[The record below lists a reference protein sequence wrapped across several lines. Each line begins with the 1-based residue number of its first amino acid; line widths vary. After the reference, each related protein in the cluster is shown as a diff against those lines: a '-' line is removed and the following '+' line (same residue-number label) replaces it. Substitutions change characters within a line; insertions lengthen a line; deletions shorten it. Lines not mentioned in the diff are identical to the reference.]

1 MQLNALPTYRLD
13 PVTMGCGWGG
23 RNLIKHFVIVLD
35 QLKKIRIWIL
45 EQIKVLYQSN
55 FMKLTTVLCNNIS
68 ILRKYTLKCL
78 GIKGHDAYNVL
89 SNGSEKMTVHT

>member
-45 EQIKVLYQSN
+45 E
-55 FMKLTTVLCNNIS
+55 
-68 ILRKYTLKCL
+68 
-78 GIKGHDAYNVL
+78 
-89 SNGSEKMTVHT
+89 